1 MSDRRVDTMKK
12 LIIAAITCLAI
23 TLSGCG
29 TTNTIVSES
38 PVDADY
44 IPAHDEIETTQEY
57 EIDLL
62 GDGGLFK
69 LMPNTHTVHHPAEY
83 RIQYRRTYENGDS
96 DTYWIEV
103 DRDEYEKIIDMLDE

>member
-1 MSDRRVDTMKK
+1 MKK
-12 LIIAAITCLAI
+12 IIAAITVCLAI
-23 TLSGCG
+23 MLSGCG
-29 TTNTIVSES
+29 ATNAVTSET
-38 PVDADY
+38 PIDADY
-44 IPAHDEIETTQEY
+44 VPAHDEIETTQEY
-57 EIDLL
+57 SVDLF

-103 DRDEYEKIIDMLDE
+103 DRDEYEKIIGDWRP